1 MRSELSLERIQNF
14 IMSDTEELHVGD
26 FNPSTYEHVLPEG
39 AHDFN
44 DYDSEYE
51 EQHPELGFTDEQVE
65 AEVAK
70 LDPEDKKFYEEYHD
84 FLDTYY
90 RQHGKIIE
98 MPDLIKLIMTGRYP
112 EIPSTTKKEQD
123 ELRDK
128 LLIETRKRE
137 MSQQAGLE
145 EEPLRKIRR
154 IVPERIGK
162 IIDVTGDDDP
172 DAPVIIKITPGVD
185 PYAQLDLEEEEL
197 EYKVGDET
205 ASEIH
210 PDFDDADDLSCITI
224 DSLKHIDNDKV
235 KEIWA
240 GMAKIK
246 HQEGEYNEQLAG
258 IVDKMMPEV
267 VYQSV
272 QATPRPSTNVPMCA
286 DELLQ
291 ELGSAELFKRVLAIG
306 YMDWQGFEKNRR
318 KRLGE
323 KYKPNTIREVAA
335 KFGISTS
342 RLMDL
347 RRGAAINRE
356 DTQRSK
362 MLKLK
367 RKKRQRARLLPD
379 PMQLPLKNK
388 PHPNHPPPRSKKK
401 LQQKQN
407 SRSFSG
413 PPNIPKVNRPK
424 S

>member
-1 MRSELSLERIQNF
+1 
-14 IMSDTEELHVGD
+14 MSDTEELNVGD
-26 FNPSTYEHVLPEG
+26 FDPSTYQHVLPEG
-39 AHDFN
+39 AHEFD

-70 LDPEDKKFYEEYHD
+70 LDPEDKKFYEEYRE

-112 EIPSTTKKEQD
+112 EIPSTAKKEQD
-123 ELRDK
+123 ELHDK

-145 EEPLRKIRR
+145 EEPPRKIRR

-162 IIDVTGDDDP
+162 IIDITGDDDP
-172 DAPVIIKITPGVD
+172 DAPVIIKITSGVD

-197 EYKVGDET
+197 EYKVCDET
-205 ASEIH
+205 VSEIH
-210 PDFDDADDLSCITI
+210 PDDDDADDLSCITI
-224 DSLKHIDNDKV
+224 ESMKHIDNDKV

-246 HQEGEYNEQLAG
+246 HQAGEYYEQLAEM
-258 IVDKMMPEV
+258 VDEMMPEV

-272 QATPRPSTNVPMCA
+272 QATPRPSTNVPTCA

-306 YMDWQGFEKNRR
+306 YMNWQGFKKNRR
-318 KRLGE
+318 KCLGE

-356 DTQRSK
+356 DTQCSK
-362 MLKLK
+362 MLKAE
-367 RKKRQRARLLPD
+367 KKEETEGKTPTGSCAASPEEQATPQ
-379 PMQLPLKNK
+379 PST
-388 PHPNHPPPRSKKK
+388 SKE
-401 LQQKQN
+401 
-407 SRSFSG
+407 
-413 PPNIPKVNRPK
+413 
-424 S
+424 

>member
-1 MRSELSLERIQNF
+1 M
-14 IMSDTEELHVGD
+14 
-26 FNPSTYEHVLPEG
+26 
-39 AHDFN
+39 
-44 DYDSEYE
+44 
-51 EQHPELGFTDEQVE
+51 
-65 AEVAK
+65 AK
-70 LDPEDKKFYEEYHD
+70 LDPEDKKFYEEYRG

-112 EIPSTTKKEQD
+112 EIPLTTRKEQD

-145 EEPLRKIRR
+145 EEPPRKIRR

-162 IIDVTGDDDP
+162 IIDVTGDDNP
-172 DAPVIIKITPGVD
+172 DALMIIKITPGVD

-210 PDFDDADDLSCITI
+210 PDDDDMDDLSCITI
-224 DSLKHIDNDKV
+224 DSLKHIDNEKV
-235 KEIWA
+235 KNIWQ
-240 GMAKIK
+240 GMAKLK
-246 HQEGEYNEQLAG
+246 RQEGDYYEQLAG
-258 IVDKMMPEV
+258 MVDEMTPEV

-272 QATPRPSTNVPMCA
+272 QATPRPSTNVPTCA
-286 DELLQ
+286 DELLE

-323 KYKPNTIREVAA
+323 KYKPSTIREVAT

-362 MLKLK
+362 MLKAE
-367 RKKRQRARLLPD
+367 KKEETEGKTPTGSRATSPEE
-379 PMQLPLKNK
+379 PAMPQPST
-388 PHPNHPPPRSKKK
+388 SKE
-401 LQQKQN
+401 
-407 SRSFSG
+407 
-413 PPNIPKVNRPK
+413 
-424 S
+424 

>member
-1 MRSELSLERIQNF
+1 
-14 IMSDTEELHVGD
+14 
-26 FNPSTYEHVLPEG
+26 
-39 AHDFN
+39 
-44 DYDSEYE
+44 
-51 EQHPELGFTDEQVE
+51 
-65 AEVAK
+65 
-70 LDPEDKKFYEEYHD
+70 
-84 FLDTYY
+84 
-90 RQHGKIIE
+90 
-98 MPDLIKLIMTGRYP
+98 
-112 EIPSTTKKEQD
+112 
-123 ELRDK
+123 
-128 LLIETRKRE
+128 

-145 EEPLRKIRR
+145 EEPPRKVRR

-172 DAPVIIKITPGVD
+172 DAPTIIKIMPGMD

-210 PDFDDADDLSCITI
+210 PDDADADDLSCITI

-240 GMAKIK
+240 GMAKLK
-246 HQEGEYNEQLAG
+246 HQEGEYYEQLAG
-258 IVDKMMPEV
+258 MVDEMTPEV
-267 VYQSV
+267 IYQSV
-272 QATPRPSTNVPMCA
+272 QATPRPSTNVPTCA
-286 DELLQ
+286 DELLE

-323 KYKPNTIREVAA
+323 KYKPNTIREVAT

-362 MLKLK
+362 MLKAE
-367 RKKRQRARLLPD
+367 KKEEAEGKTPTGSCATSPEEPATPQPST
-379 PMQLPLKNK
+379 
-388 PHPNHPPPRSKKK
+388 SKE
-401 LQQKQN
+401 
-407 SRSFSG
+407 
-413 PPNIPKVNRPK
+413 
-424 S
+424 